1 MVIKCPECNHFVSDT
16 SPTCPHC
23 GYVLKKEAEEAPKAS
38 NPEPTPVALQP
49 EPEPE
54 VSQPEPE
61 SEVSHPEP
69 ELEVAHPEPAPVA
82 SQPIEYQQA
91 EKSNVKLYAIIAALA
106 LVISV
111 GIWFG
116 LKGCSDDRIDIQ
128 LLQAQPANWDKF
140 VSPKLSSASIY
151 EQPDISHVI
160 IKTDQNSILPV
171 LDETENFYKVYIG
184 EGRVGW
190 VKKNQWKDVAVG
202 PINKDILPD
211 FFLKGERLNS
221 TMQVFYEGPFNGLVL
236 FYYRDFTS
244 ADHLEVGLLLDGRL
258 IQPQNHCFDAAALDE
273 RGFNVVTSTDGS
285 NPKIEFGTNYQINND
300 DFKQYPKLSELS
312 DKQLAEIWKAAQG
325 ANPNMVLV
333 SYCFPEQKT
342 IRYYDIDL
350 NVYGVENKS
359 SKINVVEGEAGL
371 SDFKY
376 VIEKQYDSLLEKDVY
391 SLYALTSSGEKVSTN
406 TSEPAIQLIII
417 AQGDYDGDE
426 IPEAIVYEWGGGTL
440 IEPPYIV
447 YYDKDDNIFK
457 KVNGFDIDYSN
468 EEFKVEEWKGQTTF
482 VATIGLRKDR
492 WAYNNHKLSLV
503 ERVVP
508 DVGVRVATISLDRLF
523 KGDEESDKS
532 LYIDINGDGSTE
544 KLTFHHDTSHAL
556 SYGNSMELVKIEA
569 DNWTIPNDGNESLC
583 IIANTFSFIASDNGD
598 IPSILCNDA
607 WLFEWNGNSFLAP

>member
-16 SPTCPHC
+16 SSTCPHC
-23 GYVLKKEAEEAPKAS
+23 GYVLKKEAAEEPKPS
-38 NPEPTPVALQP
+38 MPEPEPVAQP
-49 EPEPE
+49 EPE
-54 VSQPEPE
+54 VVQ
-61 SEVSHPEP
+61 
-69 ELEVAHPEPAPVA
+69 PEPAPVA
-82 SQPIEYQQA
+82 PEPEPEPEIQQPAPAPVAPQPIEYQEA
-91 EKSNVKLYAIIAALA
+91 EKSNGTLYVIISVLAVIICAAL
-106 LVISV
+106 
-111 GIWFG
+111 WFG
-116 LKGCSDDRIDIQ
+116 IKGCSDDKIDIQ

-140 VSPKLSSASIY
+140 VSPKSSSASIY
-151 EQPDISHVI
+151 EQPDISQVLL
-160 IKTDQNSILPV
+160 KTDQNSILPV
-171 LDETENFYKVYIG
+171 LDETENFYKVYMG
-184 EGRVGW
+184 EGREGW
-190 VKKNQWKDVAVG
+190 VKKNQWQHVAVE

-221 TMQVFYEGPFNGLVL
+221 IMHVFHEGPFKGLVL

-258 IQPQNHCFDAAALDE
+258 IQPQNHCFDAVALNE
-273 RGFNVVTSTDGS
+273 RGFNVVTSTDGG
-285 NPKIEFGTNYQINND
+285 NPKIEFGANYQINND

-312 DKQLAEIWKAAQG
+312 NKQLAEIWKAAQG

-333 SYCFPEQKT
+333 AYCFPEQKT

-350 NVYGVENKS
+350 NVYGVDNKS

-376 VIEKQYDSLLEKDVY
+376 VIDSQYDSMLEKDVY
-391 SLYALTSSGEKVSTN
+391 SLYALTPSGEKVSTN
-406 TSEPAIQLIII
+406 TSDPAIHLNII
-417 AQGDYDGDE
+417 AQGDFDGDE
-426 IPEAIVYEWGGGTL
+426 IPEAIVYEWGGGNL

-468 EEFKVEEWKGQTTF
+468 EEFQIEEWKGQTTF

-508 DVGVRVATISLDRLF
+508 DVGVRVATISLEKLF
-523 KGDEESDKS
+523 KANEESSDKS
-532 LYIDINGDGSTE
+532 IYIDINGDGSTE

-569 DNWTIPNDGNESLC
+569 DNWTIPNNENVGLGVSGKS
-583 IIANTFSFIASDNGD
+583 FSFIASDDGD
-598 IPSILCNDA
+598 IPDILCNDA
-607 WLFEWNGNSFLAP
+607 WLYKWDRNHYMEP